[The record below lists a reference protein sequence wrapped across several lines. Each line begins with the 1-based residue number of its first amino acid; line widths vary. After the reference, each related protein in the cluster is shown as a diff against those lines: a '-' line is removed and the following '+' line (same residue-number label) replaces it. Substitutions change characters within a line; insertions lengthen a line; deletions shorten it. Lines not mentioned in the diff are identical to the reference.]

1 MNIQIM
7 NSNKNERYNFE
18 VDNTT
23 TMKDI
28 KEQYAQQLD
37 LEVSK
42 LRVWISSY
50 ICPII
55 KKEWPSNFDDIT
67 LFNCHIL
74 KPEARSFIIIKS
86 L

>member
-1 MNIQIM
+1 M
-7 NSNKNERYNFE
+7 NSNKNERYDFE

-50 ICPII
+50 ICPFI
-55 KKEWPSNFDDIT
+55 KKEWPSYVDDLT
-67 LFNCHIL
+67 LFNCNIL
-74 KPEARSFIIIKS
+74 IPEAQAFIIIKS
-86 L
+86 V

>member
-1 MNIQIM
+1 MSIQIM
-7 NSNKNERYNFE
+7 NSNKNERYDFE

-28 KEQYAQQLD
+28 KEQYARQLD

-74 KPEARSFIIIKS
+74 KPEARAFIIIKS